1 MHLFLTSVLPFLAHD
16 HPSAVALVTCRHHNF
31 HASIIPEF
39 LSDEVR
45 VKSFC
50 EARQQNELDADKEN
64 QHTKLYNLFVQT
76 PLMQFSPSL
85 IVCQKD
91 SADSI
96 LKPLLATKYFT
107 RSLQRCVAI
116 T

>member
-16 HPSAVALVTCRHHNF
+16 HPSAVAFLTCRHHNF

-39 LSDEVR
+39 LSDEER

-50 EARQQNELDADKEN
+50 EARQENQLEADKESAFR
-64 QHTKLYNLFVQT
+64 KLYNIFVQT

-85 IVCQKD
+85 IVSQ
-91 SADSI
+91 
-96 LKPLLATKYFT
+96 
-107 RSLQRCVAI
+107 SLWMSRW
-116 T
+116 